1 MVIERMRF
9 DIGQKLGAVVLLL
22 CALASVL
29 SGFSLL
35 QAQREQKCVDQME
48 AIGGLDTKARNL
60 VELVQRVVIYA
71 DEIIITTD
79 HHEAESKL
87 AALKASIQ
95 ELDSAK
101 QPFLAAIGP
110 RLTPEKK
117 TALLLRLT
125 EFEEYQ
131 SDTANLGLTISP
143 QAAQIQAADS
153 ATINNREAMIRD
165 FNKISENLLAEA
177 TTERANLIEIRKQAQ
192 LLLVVVPCIAIFCGL
207 IASIWIA
214 RSQIQIPLLRLRWT
228 MQALAQGQL
237 DIVVPYV
244 DKQDEIGDMAATI
257 RVFQKALRD
266 NKEAGEL
273 MQRRTD
279 DDLKRAASIVQS
291 TQKFEAVTVGLMREL
306 SASVAA
312 MDKAAT
318 DVAAS
323 STIARNESE
332 IVGRAAE
339 EASTILAAVSKAA
352 DELYGAASDLSQN
365 MSKTASAAADAL
377 GEATATEGHVADLVT
392 AAKEIGA
399 AANLIDE
406 IARQT
411 NLLALNA
418 TIEAARAGEAGRGFA
433 VVAGEVKFLAKR
445 TAEAT
450 AFIAGH
456 IQLIQS
462 ITERTARGITTMT
475 ATLHRMNDIS
485 GDVAAAMTEQGHSSQ
500 NIALS
505 LAEAAREAR
514 IVSQSIEGVQ
524 HVTIANGERAEQL
537 KTNVIQHSDKAS
549 SLRELIA
556 NFTSD
561 MRKTA

>member
-1 MVIERMRF
+1 MRF

-22 CALASVL
+22 CALASAL
-29 SGFSLL
+29 SGFSLI
-35 QAQREQKCVDQME
+35 QAQREQNCVDQME
-48 AIGGLDTKARNL
+48 AIGNLDAAAHAL
-60 VELVQRVVIYA
+60 VEQVQHVVIDA
-71 DEIIITTD
+71 NAVFITTD
-79 HHEAESKL
+79 RHEAEASL
-87 AALKASIQ
+87 SALKASV
-95 ELDSAK
+95 EALDAAK
-101 QPFLAAIGP
+101 QPFLTAIGT
-110 RLTPEKK
+110 RLTPENK
-117 TALLLRLT
+117 TALSLRLA
-125 EFEEYQ
+125 EFESYQ
-131 SDTANLGLTISP
+131 TDTANLGLTISP
-143 QAAQIQAADS
+143 QAAQVQASDP
-153 ATINNREAMIRD
+153 ATIKNREAMIRD
-165 FNKISENLLAEA
+165 FDKISENLLAEA
-177 TTERANLIEIRKQAQ
+177 ATERESLIEIRKQAKF
-192 LLLVVVPCIAIFCGL
+192 LLVAVPSVAIFCGL
-207 IASIWIA
+207 IASIWIV
-214 RSQIQIPLLRLRWT
+214 RSQIQIPLSRLRWT
-228 MQALAQGQL
+228 MQALAQGKL
-237 DIVVPYV
+237 DIVVPYAS
-244 DKQDEIGDMAATI
+244 KQDEIGDMAATI

-266 NKEAGEL
+266 NKEAGERL
-273 MQRRTD
+273 QQRTA

-291 TQKFEAVTVGLMREL
+291 TQKFEAVTVGLMKEL

-312 MDKAAT
+312 MDKAAS

-339 EASTILAAVSKAA
+339 EASTILASVSRAA

-365 MSKTASAAADAL
+365 MSKTAAAAADAL
-377 GEATATEGHVADLVT
+377 GEATATEDHVANLVT

-418 TIEAARAGEAGRGFA
+418 TIEAARAGESGRGFA

-462 ITERTARGITTMT
+462 ITERTAHGITAMT
-475 ATLHRMNDIS
+475 VTLHRMNDIS
-485 GDVAAAMTEQGHSSQ
+485 GDVAAAMTEQGHASRH
-500 NIALS
+500 IALS
-505 LAEAAREAR
+505 LAEAAHEAR

-524 HVTIANGERAEQL
+524 HVTVANGEHAHEL
-537 KTNVIQHSDKAS
+537 KANVLRHSEKAH
-549 SLRELIA
+549 SLSELIA

>member
-1 MVIERMRF
+1 MRF
-9 DIGQKLGAVVLLL
+9 DIGQKLGAVILLL
-22 CALASVL
+22 CALASAL
-29 SGFSLL
+29 SGFSLI
-35 QAQREQKCVDQME
+35 QAQREQNCVDQME
-48 AIGGLDTKARNL
+48 AIGNLGAKARTL
-60 VELVQRVVIYA
+60 VELVQHVVIDA
-71 DEIIITTD
+71 NAVIITTD
-79 HHEAESKL
+79 RHEAEASL
-87 AALKASIQ
+87 SALKASVQ
-95 ELDSAK
+95 ELDAAK
-101 QPFLAAIGP
+101 QPFLATIGT

-117 TALLLRLT
+117 TALSLRLT
-125 EFEEYQ
+125 EFEAYQ
-131 SDTANLGLTISP
+131 TDTANLGLTISP
-143 QAAQIQAADS
+143 QAAQIQASDP
-153 ATINNREAMIRD
+153 ATIGNREAMIRD
-165 FNKISENLLAEA
+165 FNKISENLLAEVA
-177 TTERANLIEIRKQAQ
+177 AEHESLIEIRKQAGF
-192 LLLVVVPCIAIFCGL
+192 LLVAVPCVAIFCGL
-207 IASIWIA
+207 IASIWIV
-214 RSQIQIPLLRLRWT
+214 RSQIQTPLSRLRWT
-228 MQALAQGQL
+228 MQALAQGKL
-237 DIVVPYV
+237 DIVVPYAS
-244 DKQDEIGDMAATI
+244 KQDEIGDMAATI

-266 NKEAGEL
+266 NKEAGERL
-273 MQRRTD
+273 QQRTA

-291 TQKFEAVTVGLMREL
+291 TQKFEAVTVGLMKEL

-312 MDKAAT
+312 MDKAAS

-339 EASTILAAVSKAA
+339 EASTILASVSRAA

-365 MSKTASAAADAL
+365 MRKTASAAADAL
-377 GEATATEGHVADLVT
+377 EEATATEDHVANLVT

-462 ITERTARGITTMT
+462 ITDRTAHGITAMT

-485 GDVAAAMTEQGHSSQ
+485 GEVAAAMTEQGHSSQ
-500 NIALS
+500 HIALS
-505 LAEAAREAR
+505 LAEAAQEAR

-524 HVTIANGERAEQL
+524 HVTIANGERAQQL
-537 KTNVIQHSDKAS
+537 KTNVVQHSEKAR
-549 SLRELIA
+549 SLSELIA